1 MSDTVVCDVQ
11 NGICHLTLNRPAKK
25 NAFSSE
31 QWTAFTEALLAA
43 QEDDNVRVVV
53 MSGAGGNFSSGQ
65 DLSAFMDA
73 SDDQEHPFS
82 RCARTV
88 CHFDKPL
95 LAAVNGIAVGGGA
108 TLAFHADLVY
118 VGESLR
124 MRLPFVSLGLV
135 PEFASSYQL
144 QAIIGSRRAAELF
157 YTAEWIDA
165 DRAIETGIAT
175 AKCSDDSLLEMT
187 LTKAGEIAQWP
198 VNSLRET
205 KRCLKQAHTAGL
217 NAALELEDAAMMRQA
232 GSAENIEAITA
243 FMEKRKPKFS

>member
-1 MSDTVVCDVQ
+1 MSETVIVDSN
-11 NGICHLTLNRPAKK
+11 NGVCHLTLNRPDKK

-31 QWTAFTEALLAA
+31 QWLAFTEAMLAA
-43 QEDDNVRVVV
+43 QEDDGVRVVV

-73 SDDQEHPFS
+73 SADEEHPFG

-88 CHFDKPL
+88 CAFDKPL
-95 LAAVNGIAVGGGA
+95 LAAVDGIAIGGGA
-108 TLAFHADLVY
+108 TLAFHADVIY

-124 MRLPFVSLGLV
+124 MRLPFVNLGLV

-144 QAIIGSRRAAELF
+144 QAMIGSRRAAELF

-165 DRAIETGIAT
+165 NRAVETGIAT
-175 AKCSDDSLLEMT
+175 AQYKDEELLKMT
-187 LTKAGEIAQWP
+187 LSKAEEIAQWP

-205 KRCLKQAHTAGL
+205 KRCLKLAHTAGL
-217 NAALELEDAAMMRQA
+217 NAALAVEDAAMMRQA

-243 FMEKRKPKFS
+243 FMEKRKPNFS